1 MIMTKGAKRRKVV
14 TSDGNFIDTIFFDR
28 RQSTTEKGNTLV
40 ISCDGMCMRLL
51 KPDIVYSF
59 LSQVFLFLPGNCGF
73 YEIGVLGTPVEAGY
87 SVLGW

>member
-40 ISCDGMCMRLL
+40 ISCDG
-51 KPDIVYSF
+51 
-59 LSQVFLFLPGNCGF
+59 NAGF

>member
-40 ISCDGMCMRLL
+40 ISCDGNAGKFKLYL
-51 KPDIVYSF
+51 K
-59 LSQVFLFLPGNCGF
+59 
-73 YEIGVLGTPVEAGY
+73 
-87 SVLGW
+87 